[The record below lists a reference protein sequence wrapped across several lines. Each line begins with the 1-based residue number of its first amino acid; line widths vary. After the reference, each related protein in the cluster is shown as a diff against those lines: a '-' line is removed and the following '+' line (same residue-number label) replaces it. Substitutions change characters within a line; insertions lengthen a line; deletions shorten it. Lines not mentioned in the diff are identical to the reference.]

1 MDALTA
7 YFHRNIDTIIDEKR
21 DVVATGNG
29 VQLLCCV
36 HGHTTLAVLVSVLKN
51 SDTATQRSL
60 DDFFEVAVTEDL
72 GR

>member
-1 MDALTA
+1 VNTLTA
-7 YFHRNIDTIIDEKR
+7 YFDRNVDTIIDEKR

-36 HGHTTLAVLVSVLKN
+36 HGDTTLAVLVSVLKDSN
-51 SDTATQRSL
+51 TAAERSF
-60 DDFFEVAVTEDL
+60 DDFLEDAVAEDL